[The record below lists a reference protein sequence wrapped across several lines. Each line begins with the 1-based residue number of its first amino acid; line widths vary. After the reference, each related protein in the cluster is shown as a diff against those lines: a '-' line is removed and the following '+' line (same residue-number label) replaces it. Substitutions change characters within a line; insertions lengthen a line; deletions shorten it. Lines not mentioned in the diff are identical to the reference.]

1 MAAMTTTAG
10 ETTITAGETTT
21 TAETTI
27 TAAAAMMTIG
37 ATATTT
43 IGGEEFHSLS
53 KSLLVVCNCLLPTL
67 F

>member
-1 MAAMTTTAG
+1 MTT
-10 ETTITAGETTT
+10 TAGETTT

-37 ATATTT
+37 AIATTT